1 MSHEQTTTEQQQQQQ
16 HKDLATGIPDPEV
29 VPKAK
34 RRQFTAKY
42 KLRIVREADACTEPG
57 QIGSLLRREGLYSS
71 YLTKWRQ
78 QREDGQL
85 QALSSKKRG
94 RKPEDPSVEEL
105 AQLQRENKRCN
116 ARSGRTRVLIS
127 TMPCP
132 PATML
137 AKASSSLSIGRWSMT
152 FCRMCTC
159 CSTGFQRRFCRM
171 STPITARLA
180 RLENSV

>member
-16 HKDLATGIPDPEV
+16 QKDLAAGIPDPEV

-71 YLTKWRQ
+71 YLSKWRQ

-85 QALSSKKRG
+85 QAFSSKKRG

-105 AQLQRENKRCN
+105 AQLQRENE
-116 ARSGRTRVLIS
+116 
-127 TMPCP
+127 
-132 PATML
+132 
-137 AKASSSLSIGRWSMT
+137 
-152 FCRMCTC
+152 
-159 CSTGFQRRFCRM
+159 
-171 STPITARLA
+171 RLRA
-180 RLENSV
+180 RLEQAEIIIDVQKKLSKLLGLTTDTTENGENGS

>member
-1 MSHEQTTTEQQQQQQ
+1 MSHEQTTTEQQQ
-16 HKDLATGIPDPEV
+16 KDLATRIPDPEV

-71 YLTKWRQ
+71 YLSKWRQ
-78 QREDGQL
+78 QREEGQL

-105 AQLQRENKRCN
+105 AQLQRENERL
-116 ARSGRTRVLIS
+116 RV
-127 TMPCP
+127 
-132 PATML
+132 
-137 AKASSSLSIGRWSMT
+137 
-152 FCRMCTC
+152 
-159 CSTGFQRRFCRM
+159 
-171 STPITARLA
+171 
-180 RLENSV
+180 RLEQAEIIINVQKKLSKLRGLTTDTTESNETAL